1 MPKKQNS
8 GKYKAK
14 SIKQAV
20 NTINYHLVKIFPI
33 YRIINLYDKYE
44 FPDLLWTVLNSKM
57 KYLQENR
64 VGKKEGS
71 MALTAQQVQEILAD
85 EFLNP
90 NIHKDLFILC
100 IFLNCN

>member
-1 MPKKQNS
+1 MSKKKNS

-20 NTINYHLVKIFPI
+20 NTINHHLVKISPI
-33 YRIINLYDKYE
+33 HRIINLYDKYE
-44 FPDLLWTVLNSKM
+44 FSDLLWTVLNSKM

-64 VGKKEGS
+64 FGKKEGS

-85 EFLNP
+85 EFFNP
-90 NIHKDLFILC
+90 NTHEGLFILC